1 MDTPQIGQLVSL
13 RNRNFIVLDIDKSRK
28 KFNTKVVLECIDN
41 DKLGEV
47 LEVIWDRENSNTV
60 NVYNEDTFVNIYGSF
75 DKPEQI
81 NALESAIKWSSASV
95 VEDNKMLS
103 PFHGAIEIEDYQLE
117 PVARALRLPRVNLLI
132 ADDVGLGKTIE
143 AGLVLEEMIAR
154 GRVHKVLIVTPASLT
169 LQWQSE
175 MAEKFQL
182 DFKIIDRDYLLKLR
196 REFGVSANPFTS
208 YPRLIISMDYFK
220 REQVKSLFDQ
230 SLKTKKSLKSW
241 DMLIIDEAHNF
252 APSGK
257 QHYIK
262 DSDRTKLLKHIAP
275 HFEHKIF
282 LTATPHNGFTHSF
295 TGLLEL
301 LDPLRFSRGPTINH
315 QQLNAVMI
323 RRLKEQISSKN
334 FAKRVIDT
342 IVVPKNSIDEER
354 FSLLDE
360 YIKSRLENSDT
371 IQLSFALT
379 MLKKR
384 LLSSPLAFARSIAWH
399 KFAID
404 HNKDAITDEKLL
416 NRITQLALED
426 YSDDKE
432 KEQNEEIAVIETSK
446 TMPPLTKREKDILEK
461 LIQISNNLKDKADEK
476 AKKLLEFIDNKL
488 KDNGRW
494 NNERLIIFTEYKDTL
509 EYLKNLLNE
518 EERVL
523 TLSGGDTKENREII
537 KREFQKSPDE
547 SSVRVLIATDAASEG
562 LNLQHYCRYLIH
574 YEIPWNPNK
583 MEQRNG
589 RIDRHGQKSDKVFI
603 YHFLHEDSQDS
614 KFLEVLVEKV
624 QTMREDLGSISEI
637 VEKNVE
643 EAMLGKKVDS
653 FFADERQKIIR
664 KDLGSELKSKLQY
677 ENLLNE
683 LKISKKELGID
694 AKNFKN
700 MIHQALKLYGLKG
713 VEALDDEALSNIGG
727 IIKKTPTTW
736 HNAMKYLKDKDG
748 NLKKVIFEPGIKL
761 NDKDY
766 EMLHLSHPIT
776 KYAISEFRKELFGF
790 NSRLNRFSYKIV
802 DDIDEL
808 HIKASTRMLVTGKFG
823 HLLHEEIIDVFAKI
837 DKFGNF
843 LVLDQN
849 EDLEKGEFKEIPIN
863 VLSKIRLLIEKNR
876 PIILDE
882 LQKKVQNKEKEI
894 ELKLRSKAN
903 ENAKI
908 LRKLIDE
915 RIEEVSQRLK
925 EIKKEAYKQMSLFT
939 YEEEQQFKEDEK
951 WLEDRLN
958 NLKQR
963 REVEPDSIKEQY
975 KIKDVKS
982 FFFTLFLYI
991 PSSFLG
997 DKDV

>member
-1 MDTPQIGQLVSL
+1 MDIPQIGQLVNL
-13 RNRNFIVLDIDKSRK
+13 RNRNFIVSDIDNIDKSRK
-28 KFNTKVVLECIDN
+28 KINTKVVLECIDN
-41 DKLGEV
+41 DKLGEI

-60 NVYNEDTFVNIYGSF
+60 KVYEEDTFVDLYSDF

-81 NALESAIKWSSASV
+81 RALESAIKWSSVSV
-95 VEDNKMLS
+95 VENNKMLS
-103 PFHGAIEIEDYQLE
+103 PFSASIEIEDYQLE

-175 MAEKFQL
+175 MTEKFQL
-182 DFKIIDRDYLLKLR
+182 NFKIIDRDYLLKLR

-220 REQVKSLFDQ
+220 RDQVKSLFDQ
-230 SLKTKKSLKSW
+230 SLKTKKSW
-241 DMLIIDEAHNF
+241 NMLIIDEAHNF

-257 QHYIK
+257 KHYIK
-262 DSDRTKLLKHIAP
+262 DSDRTKLLKHIVS

-315 QQLNAVMI
+315 SQLNAVMI
-323 RRLKEQISSKN
+323 RRLKEQINSKN
-334 FAKRVIDT
+334 FAKREIDT
-342 IVVPKNSIDEER
+342 ITVPKNSLDEER

-360 YIKSRLENSDT
+360 YIKSRLENSNT

-416 NRITQLALED
+416 QRITQLAQED
-426 YSDDKE
+426 YSDDEE
-432 KEQNEEIAVIETSK
+432 KEQNEEIAMTETSK
-446 TMPPLTKREKDILEK
+446 LMSPLSEREKNILEK
-461 LIQISNNLKDKADEK
+461 LTQISDNLKDKADEK

-488 KDNGRW
+488 KDNGIW

-518 EERVL
+518 EDRIL

-537 KREFQKSPDE
+537 KREFQKSPNE
-547 SSVRVLIATDAASEG
+547 SKVRILIATDAASEG

-603 YHFLHEDSQDS
+603 YHFLHKDNQDS
-614 KFLEVLVEKV
+614 KFLETLVEKV

-643 EAMLGKKVDS
+643 EAMLGKKRDI

-664 KDLGSELKSKLQY
+664 KDLGSEVKNKLHY

-683 LKISKKELGID
+683 LKISKKELGIN

-700 MIHQALKLYGLKG
+700 MIHQALKLYGLEG
-713 VEALDDEALSNIGG
+713 VESLADISLSDIGG

-736 HNAMKYLKDKDG
+736 HNAIKHLKDKDG

-761 NDKDY
+761 NDKNY

-790 NSRLNRFSYKIV
+790 NSRLNRFSYKIING
-802 DDIDEL
+802 IDEL
-808 HIKASTRMLVTGKFG
+808 HIKASTRMIVTGKFG
-823 HLLHEEIIDVFAKI
+823 HLLHEEIIDIFAKI

-843 LVLDQN
+843 IVLDKN
-849 EDLEKGEFKEIPIN
+849 IEFENGEFKEIPIST
-863 VLSKIRLLIEKNR
+863 LSKIRLLIEKNR
-876 PIILDE
+876 SLILDE
-882 LQKKVQNKEKEI
+882 LQKKVKSKEKEI
-894 ELKLRSKAN
+894 ELQLRAKAN

-925 EIKKEAYKQMSLFT
+925 EIKKEGYKQMSLFT
-939 YEEEQQFKEDEK
+939 YEEEQQFKDDEK
-951 WLEDRLN
+951 WLENRLE

-963 REVEPDSIKEQY
+963 REIEPDSIKEQY

-982 FFFTLFLYI
+982 FFFTLLLYI
-991 PSSFLG
+991 PSSF
-997 DKDV
+997 